1 MHFAA
6 AQYSLILVQYALI
19 TAGIKL
25 RKVLF
30 LALSV
35 CGFLSVRNMSGTV
48 EQICTKFTWKTCL
61 VPGLDEF
68 EGQGQSSRS
77 QRQNTP
83 FFGPYGS
90 LSVVLCL
97 VKHL

>member
-6 AQYSLILVQYALI
+6 AQYSLIFVQYALI
-19 TAGIKL
+19 TARSKL

-61 VPGLDEF
+61 VPGLDKF

-77 QRQNTP
+77 ATKYGIFPP
-83 FFGPYGS
+83 FRWPVCG
-90 LSVVLCL
+90 LCL